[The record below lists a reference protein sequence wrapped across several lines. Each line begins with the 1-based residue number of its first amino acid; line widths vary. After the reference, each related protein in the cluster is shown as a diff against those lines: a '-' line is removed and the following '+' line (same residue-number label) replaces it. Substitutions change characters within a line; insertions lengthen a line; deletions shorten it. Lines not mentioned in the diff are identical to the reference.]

1 MAARIYDLYDLNSPV
16 MVTPTAPQ
24 TPTATVAPQAASAT
38 ATRGSDRLLRAG
50 AYLLVFVGLLFLAA
64 VFDTVHPLITA
75 ITDITVPFVA
85 VFVGGLAAIA
95 WAVLR

>member
-1 MAARIYDLYDLNSPV
+1 MTARGFDYYDQMTAAVRPSPTAPAP
-16 MVTPTAPQ
+16 TPTA
-24 TPTATVAPQAASAT
+24 APQAAAAT
-38 ATRGSDRLLRAG
+38 TTRGSDRLLRAG

>member
-1 MAARIYDLYDLNSPV
+1 MTARGFDYYDQMTAAVRPSPAPQAP
-16 MVTPTAPQ
+16 TPTA
-24 TPTATVAPQAASAT
+24 APQATTAT

-64 VFDTVHPLITA
+64 FVVAVTPLGA
-75 ITDITVPFVA
+75 IDADITVPFLA
-85 VFVGGLAAIA
+85 VCVGGLGVIA